1 MPNCSA
7 LGGSG
12 FDSRLMTEVREKRG
26 LTYGI
31 GSYLVPRDH
40 AELWVGQVA
49 SGNDR
54 MADAISVVRDEWA
67 KLATEGV
74 TGEELE
80 QAKTYLTGAYPLRFD
95 SNAAIAR
102 ILVGM
107 QMDDLPVSYV
117 ETRNDRMNAVTLEQI
132 NRVASELM
140 QPDKLT
146 FSVVGQPA
154 GL

>member
-1 MPNCSA
+1 
-7 LGGSG
+7 
-12 FDSRLMTEVREKRG
+12 
-26 LTYGI
+26 
-31 GSYLVPRDH
+31 
-40 AELWVGQVA
+40 
-49 SGNDR
+49 
-54 MADAISVVRDEWA
+54 
-67 KLATEGV
+67 
-74 TGEELE
+74 LE